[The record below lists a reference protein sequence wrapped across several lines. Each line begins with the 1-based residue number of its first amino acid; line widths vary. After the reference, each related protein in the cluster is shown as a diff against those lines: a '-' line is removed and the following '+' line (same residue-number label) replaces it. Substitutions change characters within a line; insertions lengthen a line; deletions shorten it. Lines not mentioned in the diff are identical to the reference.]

1 MSEIEMSK
9 WESAVEQAIRE
20 AQARGEFD
28 NLPNQGKPLDLT
40 PNPYAGDRELSYHIL
55 KQQGFAPA
63 WIEEGRE
70 LRQAQAEA
78 CDRVRQAWE
87 RFQQRMQAARQQPGR
102 RGEAEEAAQASWC
115 DARQRFAAAVA
126 DINERIRLFNLKV
139 PLVDKQRSPLVAEEM
154 LASLGIR
161 DDGPPAEGSTAAEP
175 APTGQETERGRL
187 QEALYRLIQ
196 GREKMPL
203 SPGWHNARRKA
214 IFRYVDRL
222 REMWRKP

>member
-1 MSEIEMSK
+1 MSEMEMSK

-40 PNPYAGDRELSYHIL
+40 PNPYAGDRELRA
-55 KQQGFAPA
+55 GV
-63 WIEEGRE
+63 EGVFDGDGD
-70 LRQAQAEA
+70 LGI
-78 CDRVRQAWE
+78 
-87 RFQQRMQAARQQPGR
+87 GR
-102 RGEAEEAAQASWC
+102 RQRDPAQ
-115 DARQRFAAAVA
+115 REPRV
-126 DINERIRLFNLKV
+126 FNLKV

-161 DDGPPAEGSTAAEP
+161 DDEPPAEGSTAAEP
-175 APTGQETERGRL
+175 APAGQETERSRL

-222 REMWRKP
+222 REMRKKQ

>member
-1 MSEIEMSK
+1 MEMSP
-9 WESAVEQAIRE
+9 WESAVEEAIRK
-20 AQARGEFD
+20 AQAAGEFD

-55 KQQGFAPA
+55 SQQGFAPA
-63 WIEEGRE
+63 WIEEDKD

-87 RFQQRMQAARQQPGR
+87 RFQQRMQAALQQTGDR
-102 RGEAEEAAQASWC
+102 RGQAAEAAQASWR

-126 DINERIRLFNLKV
+126 DLNERIRLFNLKT

-161 DDGPPAEGSTAAEP
+161 DDGPPAEGSPAAEP
-175 APTGQETERGRL
+175 TSAGQETERGRL
-187 QEALYRLIQ
+187 QDALSRLIQ

-222 REMWRKP
+222 REMWRKQ

>member
-1 MSEIEMSK
+1 MSEMEMSK

-63 WIEEGRE
+63 WIEEDRE

-87 RFQQRMQAARQQPGR
+87 RFQ
-102 RGEAEEAAQASWC
+102 
-115 DARQRFAAAVA
+115 
-126 DINERIRLFNLKV
+126 
-139 PLVDKQRSPLVAEEM
+139 
-154 LASLGIR
+154 
-161 DDGPPAEGSTAAEP
+161 
-175 APTGQETERGRL
+175 
-187 QEALYRLIQ
+187 
-196 GREKMPL
+196 
-203 SPGWHNARRKA
+203 
-214 IFRYVDRL
+214 
-222 REMWRKP
+222 